1 MPSAPPPPAF
11 LNFLPASFLDLPC
24 IPYSGMLYVP
34 TVVLTVRIRKVSTWT
49 EQYYGE
55 VFVLFIIRIGE
66 FGHEIYNGLGGFTAK
81 GG

>member
-1 MPSAPPPPAF
+1 
-11 LNFLPASFLDLPC
+11 
-24 IPYSGMLYVP
+24 MLYVP